1 MQTGTSRKRKTEQV
15 VPGPA
20 KKLAVDRSENDEP
33 ISFTSEK
40 CSTLNS
46 DNIVKGAVAA
56 YNGNVY
62 FGSGDAI
69 HVLNVNHKKPRW
81 FPKIDCNRTHFG
93 LTALGDTLLAVGGL
107 LKSSPG
113 KNTATNTVQCYALCS
128 KDASKEKTWEE
139 KYPAM
144 GVARFDPEVVS
155 VENYVIVI
163 AGWTELVGE
172 YERNNPVLAVEILDV
187 NREKWYSIKSMA
199 LPNEIKTLEWQS
211 ACICNDTLYLA
222 VKHDDPEYD
231 NLKKNSSNIDED
243 SNSGFPFGS
252 ESDNSDCYPEKPYK
266 CYSLYECSLE
276 DLSQLAEMSE
286 HDQSSFSWQ
295 KLNHPHP
302 AVYEN
307 ENQEIMC
314 TSYVGMYPSEDDIE
328 EYHSKGGLD
337 SNYIQTEFFHYNYC
351 NFTLSCI
358 GDHLIAVGC
367 KHVAAIAPGDMRYSL
382 NRTYE
387 SYKVIM
393 ASLFRYDNEPY
404 ETPIDYDVHS
414 ETRSKKTE
422 CHVHIYDPDKDS
434 WKQLYSTQNPH
445 GHSDNQPVVT
455 AVDNKLV
462 IVRGSKAACVCT
474 FDLK

>member
-1 MQTGTSRKRKTEQV
+1 MCLLLSAINITLFCKQV
-15 VPGPA
+15 QVEKGNQSKLSPGPV
-20 KKLAVDRSENDEP
+20 KKPAVDRSENNEP

-40 CSTLNS
+40 CSTYNS

-81 FPKIDCNRTHFG
+81 FPKIQCNRTHFG

-113 KNTATNTVQCYALCS
+113 ENTVTNTVQCYALCS
-128 KDASKEKTWEE
+128 KDASKERTWEE
-139 KYPAM
+139 KYPVM
-144 GVARFDPEVVS
+144 GMARFDPEVVS

-172 YERNNPVLAVEILDV
+172 YERN
-187 NREKWYSIKSMA
+187 KMA
-199 LPNEIKTLEWQS
+199 LPNEINSLEWQS

-231 NLKKNSSNIDED
+231 KLKDNSSDNDED
-243 SNSGFPFGS
+243 SNSSFPFGS
-252 ESDNSDCYPEKPYK
+252 ESDKSECYPEKPYT

-286 HDQSSFSWQ
+286 HDQSAFSWQ

-302 AVYEN
+302 AVYRN
-307 ENQEIMC
+307 ERMC
-314 TSYVGMYPSEDDIE
+314 MRTYPEEEDI
-328 EYHSKGGLD
+328 YGYQLRGGFD
-337 SNYIQTEFFHYNYC
+337 SNYLQTEFFRYCYC

-358 GDHLIAVGC
+358 GNHLIAVGC

-382 NRTYE
+382 YRTYE
-387 SYKVIM
+387 SYKEIM
-393 ASLFRYDNEPY
+393 ATLFRYDDEPDDK
-404 ETPIDYDVHS
+404 PIDIDQVVYTDN
-414 ETRSKKTE
+414 SKETE
-422 CHVHIYDPDKDS
+422 CHVHIYDPDKDW
-434 WKQLYSTQNPH
+434 WKQLYSIYKKP
-445 GHSDNQPVVT
+445 
-455 AVDNKLV
+455 KW
-462 IVRGSKAACVCT
+462 IY
-474 FDLK
+474 

>member
-1 MQTGTSRKRKTEQV
+1 MQTGTSRKRKREQI

-20 KKLAVDRSENDEP
+20 KKPAVDRSENDEP

-40 CSTLNS
+40 CSTYNS

-62 FGSGDAI
+62 FGSRDAI

-107 LKSSPG
+107 LKSSHG
-113 KNTATNTVQCYALCS
+113 DNTATNTVQCYALCS
-128 KDASKEKTWEE
+128 KDASKERTWEE

-144 GVARFDPEVVS
+144 GMARFDPEVVS

-172 YERNNPVLAVEILDV
+172 YELKNPVLAVEILDV
-187 NREKWYSIKSMA
+187 NREKWYSIKSLA
-199 LPNEIKTLEWQS
+199 LPKELDSLMWQS
-211 ACICNDTLYLA
+211 TCICNDTLYLA
-222 VKHDDPEYD
+222 VKHDDPDYD
-231 NLKKNSSNIDED
+231 KFTKIYSDDDSDSS
-243 SNSGFPFGS
+243 FPLWS
-252 ESDNSDCYPEKPYK
+252 ESDKSECYPKKTYE
-266 CYSLYECSLE
+266 CYSLYECSLK

-286 HDQSSFSWQ
+286 HEQSSFSWQ

-302 AVYEN
+302 AVYVN
-307 ENQEIMC
+307 ERMSSC
-314 TSYVGMYPSEDDIE
+314 AGMYPSEEDVL
-328 EYHSKGGLD
+328 EYQSRGGFD
-337 SNYIQTEFFHYNYC
+337 SNDLQTEFFPYNYC

-367 KHVAAIAPGDMRYSL
+367 KHVAAIAPDDMSSSL
-382 NRTYE
+382 CQTYE
-387 SYKVIM
+387 SYKEIM
-393 ASLFRYDNEPY
+393 ATLFRYDDEPDDK
-404 ETPIDYDVHS
+404 PIDQAVYTDNK
-414 ETRSKKTE
+414 ETE

-434 WKQLYSTQNPH
+434 WKQLYSTQNPN
-445 GHSDNQPVVT
+445 GYTESELLVT

-462 IVRGSKAACVCT
+462 IVRGSKAVCVCT